1 MKITVKEQYSDGN
14 SPPRG
19 LCTCCKPQSQ
29 PLLPSGIISPDHQ
42 IVWGLWDCLR
52 VSRDDRPMRC
62 CALLPVKKCGPS
74 VQHGAISGVFC
85 SCSLQCT
92 KEPPSSCCAQVVK
105 IFFFCSAI
113 ETKTTGRRKKKKR
126 NEKKNM
132 QINFSAAAYPAFLR
146 GELAKRCG
154 GLYSFGGGGLG
165 RVTNISSAAEKF
177 PQKLPLKIPNEADSF
192 ELQFPI
198 PKNN

>member
-126 NEKKNM
+126 NEKRTCRSTFQLQHTLHSCEANWQKD
-132 QINFSAAAYPAFLR
+132 AAACTL
-146 GELAKRCG
+146 L
-154 GLYSFGGGGLG
+154 GGGLG